1 MSSVFSDQLRKWG
14 PEALESRRTTVA
26 EAEAYCRRLA
36 CTHYENFPVV
46 TWLLPRKRRQ
56 HFYNVYAYC
65 RWADDL
71 GDEVAGNEESLALL
85 GWWRNELSACYAGAA
100 RHPVFV
106 ALRNTIE
113 EFGIP
118 SQPFADLITA
128 FEQDQR
134 VSEYETFPQLLEYCR
149 FSANPVGR
157 LVLYLSGAYGER
169 NVDWSDSI
177 CTGLQLANFWQ
188 DVSRDMDIGRVYLPL
203 EDLAQF
209 GYSREALAARETN
222 QAFIELMRFEVGRAR
237 EFLCR
242 GLPLAAQMPG
252 RLQVDI
258 ELFALG
264 GLKILERIESIGY
277 RVWETR
283 PVVSKRD
290 VAVLF
295 AGSLFRAVRR
305 RLPFC
310 RGRKQLGSNPR
321 RMCHDD
327 IAR

>member
-1 MSSVFSDQLRKWG
+1 MSSVFAEQLRQWG
-14 PEALESRRTTVA
+14 PEALESRTATPA
-26 EAEAYCRRLA
+26 EAEAYCRHLA
-36 CTHYENFPVV
+36 RTHYENFPVV
-46 TWLLPRKRRQ
+46 TWLLPRKLRQ

-71 GDEVAGNEESLALL
+71 GDEVAGAAESLALL
-85 GWWRNELSACYAGAA
+85 GWWRNELAACYAGAA

-106 ALRNTIE
+106 ALQRTIE
-113 EFGIP
+113 IFRIP
-118 SQPFADLITA
+118 SQPFEDLITA

-134 VSEYETFPQLLEYCR
+134 VSEFETFSQLLEYCR

-157 LVLYLSGAYGER
+157 LVLYVSGAYGEQ
-169 NVDWSDSI
+169 NAVWSDSI

-188 DVSRDMDIGRVYLPL
+188 DIGRDLDIGRVYLPA
-203 EDLAQF
+203 EDRARF
-209 GYSREALAARETN
+209 GYSLEALAARETN
-222 QAFIELMRFEVGRAR
+222 PPFIELMRFEVERAR
-237 EFLCR
+237 DFLYG
-242 GLPLAAQMPG
+242 GLPLAEQMPG

-258 ELFALG
+258 ELFARG

-290 VAVLF
+290 VAGLF
-295 AGSLFRAVRR
+295 AGSLLRAVRR

-310 RGRKQLGSNPR
+310 RGREQLGSSPR